1 MLQCSTAEKHTEKQ
15 RDAVI
20 LPRAGNARS
29 PKSDER
35 LVGLVMK
42 RAATVSTVSSVL
54 RGKVGLMLNSE
65 QKPLDFLVHSSLTL
79 ILSSESTQTD
89 IQR

>member
-1 MLQCSTAEKHTEKQ
+1 
-15 RDAVI
+15 
-20 LPRAGNARS
+20 
-29 PKSDER
+29 
-35 LVGLVMK
+35 MK

-65 QKPLDFLVHSSLTL
+65 QKPPDFLVHSSLTL